1 MLPQPSGNN
10 VADRGAIVVGERACC
25 RRGNVGQGY
34 QFRSRLKICKGFIS
48 DSRNNLSRE
57 SGGQSTLIYDD
68 EVPCTAD
75 RVKDKTVIEGGDRTK
90 NDYLRADVFFSKFV
104 GCPYRFQRDRAHFA
118 QSAALPA
125 GSPVGYG

>member
-1 MLPQPSGNN
+1 
-10 VADRGAIVVGERACC
+10 
-25 RRGNVGQGY
+25 
-34 QFRSRLKICKGFIS
+34 
-48 DSRNNLSRE
+48 
-57 SGGQSTLIYDD
+57 LIYDD

-90 NDYLRADVFFSKFV
+90 IDYLRADVFFGKFV
-104 GCPYRFQRDRAHFA
+104 GCPDRFQRDRAHFA